1 MKVLNVTEQRSIIQI
16 LNNTPVCV
24 LHKLTFALYQNLLC
38 LLSTQDDNLT
48 GLRTIT
54 KKALHMLTGHRL
66 VSMQEAVHMVDN
78 QELVICSD
86 SITYVSLS
94 QGQALRDETDKQQ
107 KRDLITIYRNR
118 QRHHNHYSLEQYFY
132 QVFVESTFK
141 KKNNEVSEE
150 CDIFNVVESNQHR
163 MLIPKGMNCKPQF
176 PVDYNYARGMLIMH
190 KPWNKDNTLDKL
202 LKDQQRTIKEF
213 LRMIDNQEVP
223 TSV

>member
-24 LHKLTFALYQNLLC
+24 LHKLSFALYQNLLC
-38 LLSTQDDNLT
+38 LLSTQEDNLT

-94 QGQALRDETDKQQ
+94 QGQALWDKTDKQQ

-141 KKNNEVSEE
+141 KKNNKVSEE
-150 CDIFNVVESNQHR
+150 CDIFNFVESNQH
-163 MLIPKGMNCKPQF
+163 
-176 PVDYNYARGMLIMH
+176 
-190 KPWNKDNTLDKL
+190 
-202 LKDQQRTIKEF
+202 
-213 LRMIDNQEVP
+213 
-223 TSV
+223 

>member
-1 MKVLNVTEQRSIIQI
+1 
-16 LNNTPVCV
+16 
-24 LHKLTFALYQNLLC
+24 
-38 LLSTQDDNLT
+38 
-48 GLRTIT
+48 
-54 KKALHMLTGHRL
+54 MLTGHRL

-141 KKNNEVSEE
+141 KKNNKVSKE

-223 TSV
+223 MSV